1 MPITQIPFQDP
12 VAPEK
17 PQPEQL
23 GLYDAQGWETA
34 YRDLDDDARV
44 PHLLIQ
50 LQDDL
55 ARSRRR
61 EAAWISVI
69 VHLVLIILLAK
80 VEWIEKYLPWHNPVA
95 RQSVTAGK
103 DLTFLELPPDLQ
115 KVPHKPNTNIASDKD
130 RIAMTR
136 HPELD
141 LKELRKSLATPPPGA
156 PGSSAPQAPQ
166 PPAKSAGGFQQNQ
179 TTPQPQQAPN
189 PQIAQL
195 QTPATPNIRNEFE
208 KYAGS
213 MSAGSAIQEAAR
225 AAARPGSG
233 GQGSG
238 GDFGLGTG
246 AHGRQVGNLEILS
259 DTQGVD
265 FGPYLQRI
273 LRDVRVNWY
282 NAIPES
288 AQMKH
293 GNLIIEFAI
302 TKDGKV
308 AGMKLVATSGDIPL
322 DRAAWAGITA
332 SDPFPPLPNEFTGQF
347 LALRFRLLQPHQ
359 RRDAVVSRT
368 NSPQGIA
375 AGFFCMKSAAE
386 VEFDEFDYLLTYA
399 RRMRVRSENGT

>member
-12 VAPEK
+12 VAPPEK

-34 YRDLDDDARV
+34 YRDLNEDARV

-61 EAAWISVI
+61 EAIYISVI
-69 VHLVLIILLAK
+69 VHSVIILLLYFG
-80 VEWIEKYLPWHNPVA
+80 KYLPHPAVA
-95 RQSVTAGK
+95 VKKSSSPQDV
-103 DLTFLELPPDLQ
+103 TFLELPPDAQKLQ
-115 KVPHKPNTNIASDKD
+115 HKPNTNIASDKD
-130 RIAMTR
+130 RVAMTR

-141 LKELRKSLATPPPGA
+141 VKELRKALATPPPGA
-156 PGSSAPQAPQ
+156 PGLSAPQMTQ
-166 PPAKSAGGFQQNQ
+166 PPAQSSAGLAQNQ
-179 TTPQPQQAPN
+179 PAAPPPQPPN

-195 QTPATPNIRNEFE
+195 QTPVTPNIKNEFQ

-213 MSAGSAIQEAAR
+213 MSAGSAIQEATR
-225 AAARPGSG
+225 AAAARRG
-233 GQGSG
+233 GGGQQGSG

-246 AHGRQVGNLEILS
+246 AHGRQMGNLEVLS
-259 DTQGVD
+259 DTMGVD

-273 LRDVRVNWY
+273 LHDERQNWY

-293 GNLIIEFAI
+293 GSLIIEFAI

-308 AGMKLVATSGDIPL
+308 AGMKLVVPSGDVPL

-332 SDPFPPLPNEFTGQF
+332 SDPFPPLPSEFGGPY
-347 LALRFRLLQPHQ
+347 LALRFR
-359 RRDAVVSRT
+359 
-368 NSPQGIA
+368 
-375 AGFFCMKSAAE
+375 FFYNPTK
-386 VEFDEFDYLLTYA
+386 DE
-399 RRMRVRSENGT
+399 MQ

>member
-12 VAPEK
+12 VAPPEK

-34 YRDLDDDARV
+34 YRDLDEDARV

-55 ARSRRR
+55 TRSRRR
-61 EAAWISVI
+61 EAAWISII
-69 VHLVLIILLAK
+69 VHLLLIVFLAK
-80 VEWIEKYLPWHNPVA
+80 IDFFEKYMPWHSAVA
-95 RQSVTAGK
+95 TRNLTAGK

-115 KVPHKPNTNIASDKD
+115 KLQHRPNTNIASDKD

-136 HPELD
+136 HPQLD

-156 PGSSAPQAPQ
+156 PGSSAPQMEQ
-166 PPAKSAGGFQQNQ
+166 PPAKSAGGFSQNQ
-179 TTPQPQQAPN
+179 PAPQPPPPANQQT
-189 PQIAQL
+189 AQL
-195 QTPATPNIRNEFE
+195 QTPATPSVENEFK
-208 KYAGS
+208 KYGGS

-246 AHGRQVGNLEILS
+246 AHGAQMGPFEILS
-259 DTQGVD
+259 DTMGVD
-265 FGPYLQRI
+265 FGPYLQRV
-273 LRDVRVNWY
+273 LHDVRQNWY

-288 AQMKH
+288 AQFKH

-308 AGMKLVATSGDIPL
+308 AGMKLVAPSGDSPL
-322 DRAAWAGITA
+322 DRAAWAGIVG
-332 SDPFPPLPNEFTGQF
+332 SDPFPPLPSEFGGQF
-347 LALRFRLLQPHQ
+347 LALRFRFYYNPTKEELQ
-359 RRDAVVSRT
+359 
-368 NSPQGIA
+368 
-375 AGFFCMKSAAE
+375 
-386 VEFDEFDYLLTYA
+386 
-399 RRMRVRSENGT
+399 